1 LNGLFVVIIAI
12 ATFGLASA
20 QTEPA
25 TKEAT
30 ESGQTR
36 GQGQVRLVPYKDV
49 GWRTP
54 SSGEVIMAKL
64 KSSFFAQMGLILS
77 RVSKG
82 SMLVRA
88 DDVYVINPN
97 DRLPGFNSSLEAGRL
112 AVESLGGTSAVKI
125 TSLED
130 KGFVSIMMSVVLPV
144 GTEFEIEKM
153 HWQDTEFDKGIIAL
167 RADGLE
173 WRPRP
178 QSTATAT
185 QPAEAAGTQPPIA
198 SAASTDTTRKAE
210 GSTADKP
217 STTLRAPQNFSAEA
231 TIAPGALIGTTRKAE
246 GSTADKP
253 STTLRAYQNFLLLE
267 SKDNKGS
274 IVKYVMILREALVTS
289 LMKGATSSFEET
301 AAVAAGQLFAVRSGD
316 PVGKADVVASGNEVL
331 RKATVSRFSRISEL
345 VGDMEAPSGW
355 DLPVV
360 AVAWK
365 TF

>member
-1 LNGLFVVIIAI
+1 MFVSCRLNGLFVVIIAI

-217 STTLRAPQNFSAEA
+217 STTLRA
-231 TIAPGALIGTTRKAE
+231 
-246 GSTADKP
+246 
-253 STTLRAYQNFLLLE
+253 YQNFLLLE